1 MTRKFRVKGSFYT
14 DIELDIPENS
24 LHDIEDLIETELNK
38 GYACEDLQYEIEKE
52 ILGGECSD

>member
-14 DIELDIPENS
+14 DIELDIPENFS
-24 LHDIEDLIETELNK
+24 HDIEDLIETELNK